1 MTLDPQ
7 HVRAVE
13 ALLFAAAEPLDE
25 ATFVASL
32 PTGTNVDGILDH
44 LREAYANRGVNLI
57 KVAGRWAFRTAPDL
71 AHLLQR
77 HRKEERRLSRAA
89 VETLAVIAYHQ
100 PVSRPEIEEVRGVAV
115 AKGTL
120 DLLLETG
127 WVKIAGRRETPG
139 RPVTYGTTP
148 EFLSH
153 FGLASLK
160 DLPGIEELKRAGL
173 LDLPKGARWGKAQH
187 EDKLPELPLGTDEE
201 MPQPLERGE

>member
-1 MTLDPQ
+1 MDPQ
-7 HVRAVE
+7 HLRAVE

-25 ATFVASL
+25 ATLKASL
-32 PTGTNVDGILDH
+32 PADADIDAVLDA
-44 LREAYANRGVNLI
+44 LRESYAGRGVTLT

-77 HRKEERRLSRAA
+77 HRKEERRMSRAA
-89 VETLAVIAYHQ
+89 VETLAVVAYHQ
-100 PVSRPEIEEVRGVAV
+100 PVSRPEIEDVRGVAV

-153 FGLASLK
+153 FGLGSLK

-173 LDLPKGARWGKAQH
+173 MDLPKEGARWGKAQP
-187 EDKLPELPLGTDEE
+187 EDKLPELPLSADDEA
-201 MPQPLERGE
+201 PPPLERGE

>member
-1 MTLDPQ
+1 M
-7 HVRAVE
+7 
-13 ALLFAAAEPLDE
+13 FAAAEPLDE
-25 ATFVASL
+25 ATLKASL
-32 PTGTNVDGILDH
+32 PAETDVDAVLGH
-44 LREAYANRGVNLI
+44 LRDTYAGRGVNLL

-89 VETLAVIAYHQ
+89 VETLAVVAYHQ

-173 LDLPKGARWGKAQH
+173 LDLPKGARWGKAHQ
-187 EDKLPELPLGTDEE
+187 EDRLPELPLSPDDEA
-201 MPQPLERGE
+201 PPPLERGE